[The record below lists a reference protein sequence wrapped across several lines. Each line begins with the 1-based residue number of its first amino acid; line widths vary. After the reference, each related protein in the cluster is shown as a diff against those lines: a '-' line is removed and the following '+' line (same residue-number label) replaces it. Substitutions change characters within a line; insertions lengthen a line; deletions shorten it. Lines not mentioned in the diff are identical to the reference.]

1 MKDFLHHLFIPRESN
16 NHRSKLL
23 HHKSL
28 ILIIFVLLCG
38 QFLLTAIKTNLPS
51 VLGISVDVSAQEM
64 LLLVNQK
71 RQEQGLLPLTLND
84 QLSSAALS
92 KAKDMFA
99 KNYWSHSSPDGV
111 TPWYFIKNQGYNY
124 TYAGENL
131 ARGFT
136 TSKETFDAWMASTT
150 HKENILS
157 ENYQDVGFAIM
168 QGKLLGE
175 ETVLVVEMFGNT
187 GRPIARQSSN
197 QLNMNKSLLETNS
210 TNLKPQT
217 VLSSEKTFFTQNVF
231 SNLKINTI
239 IDSFSFSKDVGIS
252 LLFLFILVFSLDL
265 IIVERKKIARLVGHN
280 IDHIFFLTAILV
292 FVALLSKGV
301 IL

>member
-1 MKDFLHHLFIPRESN
+1 MKDFLHHLFIPHESN

-28 ILIIFVLLCG
+28 ILIILFLLCG
-38 QFLLTAIKTNLPS
+38 QLFLTAIKTNLPS
-51 VLGISVDVSAQEM
+51 ILGISVDVSAQEL

-71 RQEQGLLPLTLND
+71 RQEQGLLPLTLNE
-84 QLSSAALS
+84 QLSNAAFA
-92 KAKDMFA
+92 KAKDMYG
-99 KNYWSHSSPDGV
+99 KNYWSHNSPDGT

-136 TSKETFDAWMASTT
+136 TSKETIDAWMASPT

-187 GRPIARQSSN
+187 GRPIARQSSEKV
-197 QLNMNKSLLETNS
+197 NKSLPETNPI
-210 TNLKPQT
+210 NLKPA
-217 VLSSEKTFFTQNVF
+217 VLSSEKTFPVQNVF

-239 IDSFSFSKDVGIS
+239 VDSFSLSKDIGIF
-252 LLFLFILVFSLDL
+252 LLSLFILVFSLDL
-265 IIVERKKIARLVGHN
+265 IIIERKKIARLVGHN
-280 IDHIFFLTAILV
+280 IDHIFFLTAILI
-292 FVALLSKGV
+292 FVILLSKG
-301 IL
+301 III

>member
-28 ILIIFVLLCG
+28 ILIIFFLLCG
-38 QFLLTAIKTNLPS
+38 QFLLTAIETNFPS
-51 VLGISVDVSAQEM
+51 VLGISVDVSAQEL

-71 RQEQGLLPLTLND
+71 RQEQGLLPLNLND
-84 QLSSAALS
+84 QLSNAALS

-99 KNYWSHSSPDGV
+99 KNYWSHNSPDGT
-111 TPWYFIKNQGYNY
+111 TPWYFIKSQGYNY

-136 TSKETFDAWMASTT
+136 TSKDTIDAWMASST

-175 ETVLVVEMFGNT
+175 ETVLVVEIFGNS
-187 GRPIARQSSN
+187 GRPIARQTVSK
-197 QLNMNKSLLETNS
+197 MNKSLLETS
-210 TNLKPQT
+210 TNLKPET
-217 VLSSEKTFFTQNVF
+217 VLSSEKSFSLPNVF
-231 SNLKINTI
+231 ASLKTNTI
-239 IDSFSFSKDVGIS
+239 INSFSFSRDIGI
-252 LLFLFILVFSLDL
+252 LLLSLFIFVLALDI
-265 IIVERKKIARLVGHN
+265 IIVERKKIVRLVGHN

-292 FVALLSKGV
+292 FVVLFSKGL